1 MAERRMISKKIIHS
15 DSFLDLPSTTQ
26 NLYFHL
32 LLEADDEGFVNNP
45 RRVQRTVGASDGDAQ
60 LLVDKKFI
68 IMFESGIVVIKHWRI
83 HNYIQNDRFKATSY
97 IEERSMLSVEKNDG
111 YKLYP
116 KCTPS
121 IGEYSIDKNSICEV
135 PKGAAAPKQQK
146 TFTPPTIEEIN
157 TYVQE
162 NSLNVD
168 TKKFF
173 KYYTASEWKDNKGRA
188 VKNWKLKLVSWDNQN
203 APKQTYKKF
212 EDMTLEEKIEYNEAE
227 KQRKIE
233 ANYGSL

>member
-1 MAERRMISKKIIHS
+1 MNTLRNELKRDFSQIPNELITDITLSSGALRVILYLFTKDDNWSVYNADICKNLGINEKTLTKYWKELLFSKWLRREKSISADGKFTGGYIYHIGTFTISPNLS
-15 DSFLDLPSTTQ
+15 DMEKSTTIY
-26 NLYFHL
+26 NTRLIT
-32 LLEADDEGFVNNP
+32 N
-45 RRVQRTVGASDGDAQ
+45 T
-60 LLVDKKFI
+60 K
-68 IMFESGIVVIKHWRI
+68 ES
-83 HNYIQNDRFKATSY
+83 
-97 IEERSMLSVEKNDG
+97 
-111 YKLYP
+111 
-116 KCTPS
+116 
-121 IGEYSIDKNSICEV
+121 
-135 PKGAAAPKQQK
+135 KGANAPKQQK
-146 TFTPPTIEEIN
+146 TFIPPTIEDIN

-173 KYYTASEWKDNKGRA
+173 KYYTASNWKDNKDRA

-203 APKQTYKKF
+203 APKQKYKKF